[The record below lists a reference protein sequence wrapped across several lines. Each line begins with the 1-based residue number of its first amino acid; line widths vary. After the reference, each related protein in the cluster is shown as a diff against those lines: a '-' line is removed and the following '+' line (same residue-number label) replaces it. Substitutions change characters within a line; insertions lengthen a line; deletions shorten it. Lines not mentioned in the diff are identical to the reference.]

1 MGLFGKKVKVTVHGY
16 ASKGSGADGRYSKQ
30 ARRNRISERKKIR
43 DLKLEPKTADEL
55 CAYIEETYSVKP
67 LPETDEIV
75 KEAKAKMSD
84 WEPLSLSV
92 YNIVVM
98 QGSSPAAWLEVYV
111 EKNHD
116 YLAFRTVDLEC
127 DDEYS
132 VKKVIADIV
141 NYFGAGK
148 NDKKAKNDRYNLL
161 VSVQ

>member
-1 MGLFGKKVKVTVHGY
+1 MSLFGKKVKVNVHGY
-16 ASKGSGADGRYSKQ
+16 TSKGSGADGRYSKQ
-30 ARRNRISERKKIR
+30 AKQNRKAERQKIKHLLLNPR
-43 DLKLEPKTADEL
+43 TPEEL
-55 CAYIEETYSVKP
+55 CAFIEETYEVQP
-67 LPETDEIV
+67 LPESDEIV
-75 KEAKAKMSD
+75 KEVSEKLSD
-84 WEPLSLSV
+84 WAPLNLTV

-98 QGSSPAAWLEVYV
+98 QGNQPAAWLEVYV

-132 VKKVIADIV
+132 VKRVIADIV

-148 NDKKAKNDRYNLL
+148 EDKKAKNDRYNLL